1 MQLETIDEK
10 HLQFVHLLQSEHCV
24 VSFRL
29 ICWICYHLLH
39 YSNISKSKVPEKKHL
54 QFFASSWVM
63 NLRNYNAVNKDTNS
77 FCLLLNKTKPFL
89 VWTVSHTPTW
99 KLLKSVKIE
108 ILMLSQSSQ
117 HKECNKLNTMCRLVL
132 ANTHMQKHAFIF
144 PLTHTHTQHGGKVCQ
159 LQSSRKEEA
168 AGECDVMQVG
178 GNPGN

>member
-1 MQLETIDEK
+1 
-10 HLQFVHLLQSEHCV
+10 
-24 VSFRL
+24 
-29 ICWICYHLLH
+29 
-39 YSNISKSKVPEKKHL
+39 
-54 QFFASSWVM
+54 
-63 NLRNYNAVNKDTNS
+63 
-77 FCLLLNKTKPFL
+77 
-89 VWTVSHTPTW
+89 
-99 KLLKSVKIE
+99 
-108 ILMLSQSSQ
+108 MLSQSSQ